1 MIDRL
6 SKLLLSVL
14 VAVADRKTQQA
25 FNNEVKIMYYSAVV
39 IATAC
44 GQHDRCQAT
53 VVIDWDKDGL
63 DNKNIFYHVYSH
75 SVVCF

>member
-6 SKLLLSVL
+6 SKLLLSML

-53 VVIDWDKDGL
+53 VVID
-63 DNKNIFYHVYSH
+63 
-75 SVVCF
+75 